1 MTEHYVVDSGSR
13 LKAWDVNAYTQA
25 IVTATKEGKII
36 DVDSAVKIGN
46 EWEVRYTLGESKAVA
61 EPVTPPEPEVT
72 PAATAT
78 TPEPTPPEVVV
89 AQDVEDQ
96 APPPAEPKPKA
107 TRKRRAPRT
116 S

>member
-1 MTEHYVVDSGSR
+1 MTDHYVVDSGSR

-46 EWEVRYTLGESKAVA
+46 EWEVRYMLGDDAYEEAKELTQTLVEAEESHKAQADA
-61 EPVTPPEPEVT
+61 ELVK
-72 PAATAT
+72 
-78 TPEPTPPEVVV
+78 VV
-89 AQDVEDQ
+89 
-96 APPPAEPKPKA
+96 AEPKPKA

-116 S
+116 T